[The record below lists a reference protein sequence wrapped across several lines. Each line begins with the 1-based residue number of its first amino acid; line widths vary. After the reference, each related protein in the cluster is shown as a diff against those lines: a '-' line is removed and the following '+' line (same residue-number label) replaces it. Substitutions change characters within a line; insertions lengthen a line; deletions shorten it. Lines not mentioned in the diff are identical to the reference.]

1 MLLVIKIGYIISYY
15 FTFNILT
22 KYYYLIKLNIIII
35 IYLTIYIYT
44 YTYTAIIYYMCTLFL
59 IYYIQETEL

>member
-35 IYLTIYIYT
+35 IYLTIYINT
-44 YTYTAIIYYMCTLFL
+44 YTYTAITYYMCTLF
-59 IYYIQETEL
+59 